1 MLNRRHKLSLILFIL
16 ACIYPALSRAADS
29 LPEEVV
35 TVAKPSDN
43 SPFTYRI
50 ALASRSDSFQVYRLS
65 YPSPVRTAI
74 EPNNTVPAELY
85 MPRGIAPGDPKR
97 PAVICLHILDGNVEL
112 VKIACSI
119 LAARGIPA
127 AWFNLPFY
135 GPRSPTT
142 GKKHIAA
149 SDPVLFTTAMS
160 QAVEDVRRTVDVL
173 ASRPEIDAR
182 RIGVMGISLGGILA
196 TTAAENDPRI
206 DRVVAILA
214 GGDLLPVLR
223 RANEAGEIR
232 ALLGRLPSGKRAE
245 IEHAIEESDPLT
257 HADRLRARAEAGK
270 VLMVNAARDE
280 VIPRLCTE
288 KLAAA
293 LGIANRVRWL
303 DGLGHYTAMAALP
316 ETLQAMTDF
325 FAQDLPPGVTPPSAA
340 AGIRSPQRTL
350 AELIRQLADLLT
362 AEPKEGCCHL
372 ADLEVA
378 AVGKDGKKIE
388 GRIRLVRGP
397 KPKFTL
403 YCRLPGIG
411 EASLGCGTCPWMTAG
426 QRVVFLGRGAGVPP
440 AASVARGSRLL
451 LRKPAKT
458 PAPPIPFLTP
468 IRVSS

>member
-112 VKIACSI
+112 VKIACSH
-119 LAARGIPA
+119 PC
-127 AWFNLPFY
+127 
-135 GPRSPTT
+135 GPRHT
-142 GKKHIAA
+142 GSLVQPALLWPAESDDGQEHIAA

-232 ALLGRLPSGKRAE
+232 ELLGRLPSGKRAE

-280 VIPRLCTE
+280 VIPRPCTE

-440 AASVARGSRLL
+440 AASVAQGIPPALA
-451 LRKPAKT
+451 KPAKT